1 MLLLSVDVVLY
12 VTTAVSV
19 GLCLEQR
26 LEPQKTVYCKQFIGI
41 LARGLFSSKV
51 CAHFEKKNFFLG

>member
-41 LARGLFSSKV
+41 LARGPFLCQV
-51 CAHFEKKNFFLG
+51 FELI